1 MACYEIRGLT
11 FTYPGQEQPALR
23 DLTLCV
29 EDGEFLVLCGASGS
43 GKSTLLRQ
51 LKTVLAP
58 HGARSGE
65 ILFGG
70 TPLDA
75 VPRGTQAGAIGFVLQ
90 NPENQVVT
98 DKVWHELAFGLE
110 SLGYDTPV
118 IRRRVAEMA
127 AFFGIQDWFYKDVS
141 ELSGGQ
147 KQLLSLASV
156 MVMQPRVLLL
166 DEPTSQLDPIAAADF
181 LAVLAR
187 INRELG
193 TTIILSE
200 HRLEEALSYAR
211 RAAVLEDG
219 RLVCCAA
226 PGEVGA
232 LLRRQ
237 GSGMFYAMPAAMRIW
252 GAVES
257 SGTCPVTVCEG
268 RAWLTETFAERPVRV
283 GEPEPEAPLG
293 EEVDAAISMKEVWF
307 RYEKNSPDV
316 LRGVNLEVPRGRLF
330 AIVGGNGAG
339 KSTLFKLLTRLYEP
353 KSGAI
358 RFGGD
363 NIADF
368 ALTGWRDRFA
378 YVFQKDPLIG
388 GTVRENITY
397 GLDREVSEEELIA
410 AAKKA
415 NCYDCI
421 MAKPGGFDEDVGLG
435 GSNFSGG
442 QAQCIS
448 IARAMLRDADYL
460 LLDEATSNLDVVSE
474 AAVTEAMD
482 HLMEGRTTIMIAHNF
497 AATRNADYIIVM
509 KDGTVEAAGTPEEL
523 QETNEYY
530 RMFSKTL

>member
-1 MACYEIRGLT
+1 MKGIVKKLCDIDGIAIPAEMLEVHVDDKQVEQAIERLSLRYAKECPAEAAQNSDLVRCHAEAGDGRPILL
-11 FTYPGQEQPALR
+11 YPGMA
-23 DLTLCV
+23 T
-29 EDGEFLVLCGASGS
+29 
-43 GKSTLLRQ
+43 
-51 LKTVLAP
+51 
-58 HGARSGE
+58 
-65 ILFGG
+65 
-70 TPLDA
+70 
-75 VPRGTQAGAIGFVLQ
+75 AI
-90 NPENQVVT
+90 
-98 DKVWHELAFGLE
+98 
-110 SLGYDTPV
+110 
-118 IRRRVAEMA
+118 I
-127 AFFGIQDWFYKDVS
+127 
-141 ELSGGQ
+141 
-147 KQLLSLASV
+147 
-156 MVMQPRVLLL
+156 
-166 DEPTSQLDPIAAADF
+166 
-181 LAVLAR
+181 
-187 INRELG
+187 
-193 TTIILSE
+193 
-200 HRLEEALSYAR
+200 
-211 RAAVLEDG
+211 
-219 RLVCCAA
+219 
-226 PGEVGA
+226 
-232 LLRRQ
+232 
-237 GSGMFYAMPAAMRIW
+237 
-252 GAVES
+252 
-257 SGTCPVTVCEG
+257 
-268 RAWLTETFAERPVRV
+268 
-283 GEPEPEAPLG
+283 
-293 EEVDAAISMKEVWF
+293 
-307 RYEKNSPDV
+307 
-316 LRGVNLEVPRGRLF
+316 
-330 AIVGGNGAG
+330 GGNGAG

>member
-1 MACYEIRGLT
+1 MAT
-11 FTYPGQEQPALR
+11 
-23 DLTLCV
+23 
-29 EDGEFLVLCGASGS
+29 
-43 GKSTLLRQ
+43 
-51 LKTVLAP
+51 
-58 HGARSGE
+58 
-65 ILFGG
+65 
-70 TPLDA
+70 
-75 VPRGTQAGAIGFVLQ
+75 AI
-90 NPENQVVT
+90 
-98 DKVWHELAFGLE
+98 
-110 SLGYDTPV
+110 
-118 IRRRVAEMA
+118 I
-127 AFFGIQDWFYKDVS
+127 
-141 ELSGGQ
+141 
-147 KQLLSLASV
+147 
-156 MVMQPRVLLL
+156 
-166 DEPTSQLDPIAAADF
+166 
-181 LAVLAR
+181 
-187 INRELG
+187 
-193 TTIILSE
+193 
-200 HRLEEALSYAR
+200 
-211 RAAVLEDG
+211 
-219 RLVCCAA
+219 
-226 PGEVGA
+226 
-232 LLRRQ
+232 
-237 GSGMFYAMPAAMRIW
+237 
-252 GAVES
+252 
-257 SGTCPVTVCEG
+257 
-268 RAWLTETFAERPVRV
+268 
-283 GEPEPEAPLG
+283 
-293 EEVDAAISMKEVWF
+293 
-307 RYEKNSPDV
+307 
-316 LRGVNLEVPRGRLF
+316 
-330 AIVGGNGAG
+330 GGNGAG

-378 YVFQKDPLIG
+378 YVFQKDSLIG

-421 MAKPGGFDEDVGLG
+421 MAKPGGFDEDAGLG